1 MPLLLLLN
9 INLLK
14 LIKLTEVSVLYCAN
28 CHMLY
33 RRTVVLMPVSM
44 WPRHIKLYCGRGDV
58 SLVKRFAS
66 SIASPVYC
74 QLSVAVTNH
83 LQERL
88 DLAQFQ
94 KCHFWPVEGM
104 VGQRGKESLPVSQ
117 DHL

>member
-1 MPLLLLLN
+1 
-9 INLLK
+9 
-14 LIKLTEVSVLYCAN
+14 
-28 CHMLY
+28 MLY
-33 RRTVVLMPVSM
+33 RRTVVLMPIS
-44 WPRHIKLYCGRGDV
+44 KFYCGRGDL

-66 SIASPVYC
+66 FLALPAYC

-104 VGQRGKESLPVSQ
+104 VGQRGKENLPVSQ
-117 DHL
+117 NHL